1 MDKIRK
7 ITRIIVIIIIMIIFI
22 ITVFYYKDTKENQKY
37 VSLYTV
43 QNQFPAQITEKKENL
58 TEVRQ
63 LKSTKD
69 IYYIDISQN
78 TVIEKNGEKISYDE
92 LKVGDKIVVYYAD
105 EAIRAVYPTT
115 LYEITK
121 IEVLGYSLE

>member
-37 VSLYTV
+37 VSLYTA

-115 LYEITK
+115 LYEIIK

>member
-37 VSLYTV
+37 VSLYTA

>member
-1 MDKIRK
+1 
-7 ITRIIVIIIIMIIFI
+7 MIIFI

-37 VSLYTV
+37 VSLYTA

-92 LKVGDKIVVYYAD
+92 LKVGDKIVVYFAD

>member
-37 VSLYTV
+37 VSLYTA

-92 LKVGDKIVVYYAD
+92 LKVGDKIVVYFAD